1 MQLRVLFSN
10 QVISMGCNQ
19 VVNISGKF
27 FMSFC
32 ISSMACILNQS
43 GRNHFKD
50 LHPCGV
56 MEAFHCSL
64 TKKDVNFVFDWMT
77 NGKDSQLKC
86 TF

>member
-1 MQLRVLFSN
+1 
-10 QVISMGCNQ
+10 
-19 VVNISGKF
+19 
-27 FMSFC
+27 
-32 ISSMACILNQS
+32 MACILNQS
-43 GRNHFKD
+43 GRNHFKY
-50 LHPCGV
+50 LHPCWV

>member
-1 MQLRVLFSN
+1 
-10 QVISMGCNQ
+10 
-19 VVNISGKF
+19 
-27 FMSFC
+27 
-32 ISSMACILNQS
+32 MACILNQS